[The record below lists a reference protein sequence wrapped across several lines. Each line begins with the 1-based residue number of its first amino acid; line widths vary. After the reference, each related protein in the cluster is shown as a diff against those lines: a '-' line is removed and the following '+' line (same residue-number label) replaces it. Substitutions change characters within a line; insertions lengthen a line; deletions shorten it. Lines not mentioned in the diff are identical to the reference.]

1 MRGEFR
7 EDLTKLI
14 NSPNLKIRIL
24 DEKIKPPA
32 IFITDDLMLIGF
44 TTEEGL
50 WDDRELISQDEKAL
64 NWAQELFVCYRNMSM
79 PLTEI

>member
-1 MRGEFR
+1 
-7 EDLTKLI
+7 
-14 NSPNLKIRIL
+14 
-24 DEKIKPPA
+24 
-32 IFITDDLMLIGF
+32 MLIGF